1 MMRKLLV
8 VGQFTFSVVLI
19 VTTVVIYS
27 QLHFIQTKDL
37 GFDQENIISFASY
50 GEIGRNYEAVKNE
63 LMENPDILSVCQGF
77 PPSQSLRGTTEVDWE
92 GKEPSREFLIHA
104 DTGDYDYLETLG
116 LEMVAGR
123 YYSREFPT
131 DPDNFVLNETAV
143 EHMGIESPVGK
154 RFSYEGKTGR
164 IIGILK
170 DYHGGSLHHPIQP
183 KVFTFSN
190 GFFTFVKFR
199 PGKTS
204 AIVEYLEEKWNTFVP
219 GYPFRYGF
227 LDENIANQYE
237 TERRIGRIF
246 QYFTG
251 LAVFIACLGLFGL
264 ASFMTERRTKE
275 IGIRKVLGAK
285 VSAIILLLSKEFVKW
300 VLIANVIAWPVA
312 YIISRNWLKG
322 FAYRIDLGLS
332 LFLFSSILALVT
344 AVLTVSFQAFK
355 AATANPV
362 KSIRYE

>member
-1 MMRKLLV
+1 
-8 VGQFTFSVVLI
+8 
-19 VTTVVIYS
+19 
-27 QLHFIQTKDL
+27 L
-37 GFDQENIISFASY
+37 GFDQKNIISFASY

-63 LMENPDILSVCQGF
+63 LLQNPDILSICQGF

-92 GKEPSREFLIHA
+92 GKEPSREFLIHQ

-116 LEMVAGR
+116 LEMAEGR

-131 DPDNFVLNETAV
+131 DPDNFVVNETAV
-143 EHMGIESPVGK
+143 KLMELEDPVGK
-154 RFSYEGKTGR
+154 RFTHEGKTGR
-164 IIGILK
+164 IIGVLK

-183 KVFTFSN
+183 KVFTFSH
-190 GFFTFVKFR
+190 GFFTFVNFR

-204 AIVEYLEEKWNTFVP
+204 EMVEYLEDKWNKFVP

-237 TERRIGRIF
+237 TERRVGRIF
-246 QYFTG
+246 QYFTA

-285 VSAIILLLSKEFVKW
+285 VLAIIVLLSREFVKW
-300 VLIANVIAWPVA
+300 VIVANVIAWPVA
-312 YIISRNWLKG
+312 YIIARNWLQS
-322 FAYRIDLGLS
+322 FAYRISLGWS
-332 LFLFSSILALVT
+332 IFVFSSLMALVI

-355 AATANPV
+355 AARANPV
-362 KSIRYE
+362 KSLRYE